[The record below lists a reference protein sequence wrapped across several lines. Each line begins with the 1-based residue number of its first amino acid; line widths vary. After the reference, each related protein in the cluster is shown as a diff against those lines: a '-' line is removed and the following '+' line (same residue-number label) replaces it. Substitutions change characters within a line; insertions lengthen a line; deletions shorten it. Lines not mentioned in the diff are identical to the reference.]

1 MFGLFRSRAPR
12 PVAAMHLD
20 VAHDGETYRVALKR
34 VATARRFTL
43 RVRAATRD
51 VVLTIPPRG
60 SLIAAREFAA
70 RHAAWIGARMARLP
84 QTIALLPGAHFPLRG
99 VEHLIVRRPRAS
111 GCGAVWIEPGDNGA
125 PLLCVTGDAGHA
137 ERRIRDYLKR
147 QARIDLAAAVAR
159 HTAALGLPARPVGLR
174 DTTSRWGS
182 CSAAG
187 SLNFSW
193 RLIMAPAYVLDYLA
207 AHEAAHLIHLDHSPK
222 FWAVARRLSPDVDRA
237 EIWLK
242 AHGASL
248 HQFGVKA
255 KG

>member
-12 PVAAMHLD
+12 PVAATHLD

-43 RVRAATRD
+43 RVRSATRD

-60 SLIAAREFAA
+60 SLVAAREFAA
-70 RHAAWIGARMARLP
+70 RHAAWIGARLARLP
-84 QTIALLPGAHFPLRG
+84 QTIPLVPGARLPLRG
-99 VEHLIVRRPRAS
+99 VEHVVASRPR
-111 GCGAVWIEPGDNGA
+111 GRGAVWIETANGDDA
-125 PLLCVTGDAGHA
+125 PLLCVTGDDAHA

-147 QARIDLAAAVAR
+147 QARLDLAAAVAR
-159 HTAALGLPARPVGLR
+159 HTAALGLPTRTIGLR

-182 CSAAG
+182 CSATG

-193 RLIMAPAYVLDYLA
+193 RLIMAPPFVLDYLA
-207 AHEAAHLIHLDHSPK
+207 AHEAAHLVHLDHSPK

-237 EIWLK
+237 EAWLK
-242 AHGASL
+242 AHGAGL
-248 HQFGVKA
+248 HRFGVKS